1 MRKWCLISFATGW
14 ESVGDS
20 TVCFTSSMFGRI
32 IPLIARIY
40 IYIFVNAISLEFH
53 LHGFIS
59 VPWIVPAT
67 LYCSPASTTR
77 CCSLYRS
84 EVLMIQ
90 LFWLE
95 RHWLSLTGENSTIG
109 VHKQT
114 SVVPKLEQN

>member
-1 MRKWCLISFATGW
+1 MVSDLVCRG
-14 ESVGDS
+14 VGIRRRFDGLFDFLHVWS
-20 TVCFTSSMFGRI
+20 DYTFNR
-32 IPLIARIY
+32 ADIY
-40 IYIFVNAISLEFH
+40 IYIFVNAISLVLY

-67 LYCSPASTTR
+67 LYCPPASTTR

-109 VHKQT
+109 VHKQS